1 MDNDF
6 MDYWIY
12 HMVWEDR
19 DVFDEDEEEQE
30 YLEQETL
37 ETIEEPKSKFYDKNS
52 SEGDSRE
59 Y

>member
-1 MDNDF
+1 MNNDF

-19 DVFDEDEEEQE
+19 DVFDEDQE
-30 YLEQETL
+30 HLEQETL
-37 ETIEEPKSKFYDKNS
+37 ERETLERESKPKFYDNNTSKGN
-52 SEGDSRE
+52 SRE